1 MPRVKKILENL
12 TELKKAIDILPT
24 EQRDAA
30 ECLFVEI
37 SFLHETLEKLKKEVN
52 SDGAVIKTG
61 WGNAQQIKENPALKS
76 YNVSIMRYSQ
86 LIKQIIDM
94 LPKASKNEVD
104 PFLDFVKNPE
114 S

>member
-1 MPRVKKILENL
+1 MPKVKKTLKNL
-12 TELKKAIDILPT
+12 SELKKAIDILPT

-30 ECLFVEI
+30 ECLFAEI
-37 SFLHETLEKLKKEVN
+37 SFLHDTLEKLKDDINEN
-52 SDGAVIKTG
+52 GAIIKTG
-61 WGNAQQIKENPALKS
+61 WGNSEQAKENPALKS

-94 LPKASKNEVD
+94 LPKATKEEIN
-104 PFLDFVKNPE
+104 PLLDFIK